1 VSLKFDIVV
10 IGGGPAG
17 LAAAYELSRRGF
29 KTLVLERG
37 RRPGSKNLYG
47 GRIYMSSIEK
57 ICPEL
62 SKEIYKLGRRVVR
75 EVIMLTHGG
84 TSLNIEIESNDWR
97 GGVVTSLTRFVEWL
111 AQKAEEA
118 GACIVTSA
126 KVDAIHVHGNRASGV
141 RCGTDNILAD
151 VVVDA
156 EGVNRILLEKAG
168 LVPRLSPGDVA
179 LGVKEVYRVDPRE
192 IEKIFDLEEDTGL
205 ALLALGEVLD
215 YLTGGCFM
223 YVDKSHI
230 HVGAVLYLSNYA
242 RFRRTFP
249 EVLDRLYRL
258 PMFRK
263 VVKIGERVEYG
274 ARLLPVRPLPRA
286 EMDGLVTIGDAGGYL
301 VHIGPIIRGV
311 DYAFVSGICAGR
323 AIAELLEK
331 ERRPPSLASFRSAF
345 NKYVRE
351 TSLMRDIELF
361 KRVYTYYEAEDIYSR
376 YVKFLVDFFREYL
389 EVKNGVKSL
398 NETLYMSMRKH
409 GLSIWGLAMEYLRK
423 FRKM

>member
-1 VSLKFDIVV
+1 VSLKFDVVV
-10 IGGGPAG
+10 IGAGPAG
-17 LAAAYELSRRGF
+17 LAAAYELSKRGF

-47 GRIYMSSIEK
+47 GRIYMSAIEK

-62 SKEIYKLGRRVVR
+62 SKDMYKLGRRVVR

-84 TSLNIEIESNDWR
+84 SSLSIEIESDEWS
-97 GGVVTSLTRFVEWL
+97 GGIVTSLTRFVEWL
-111 AQKAEEA
+111 AQKVEEA

-151 VVVDA
+151 VIIDA

-168 LVPRLSPGDVA
+168 LVPKLSPGDVA
-179 LGVKEVYRVDPRE
+179 VGVKEVYRVDPRD
-192 IEKIFDLEEDTGL
+192 IEKIFDLEDDKGL
-205 ALLALGEVLD
+205 TLLALGEVLD

-249 EVLDRLYRL
+249 EVLERLYRL
-258 PMFRK
+258 PMFRR

-274 ARLLPVRPLPRA
+274 ARLLPVKPLPRP
-286 EMDGLVTIGDAGGYL
+286 EMDGLVTIGDAGGFL

-311 DYAFVSGICAGR
+311 DYAFISGICAGR
-323 AIAELLEK
+323 AIAEMLEK
-331 ERRPPSLASFRSAF
+331 EKRPISAASFRATF

-351 TSLMRDIELF
+351 TPLMRDLELF
-361 KRVYTYYEAEDIYSR
+361 KRVYMYYEAEDIYNK
-376 YVKFLVDFFREYL
+376 YVKFLVDLFREYL
-389 EVKNGVKSL
+389 EVKDGIKSL
-398 NETLYMSMRKH
+398 SETLYVTMRRH
-409 GLSIWGLAMEYLRK
+409 GLSIWSLAMDYLKK